1 MKDTGSYLPLFG
13 LATLALTSVAFLEEI
28 SDSAEAVAPP
38 PAAMSEV
45 SNTVHPMNPF
55 ALQSLSADM
64 HSSEVEIPAV
74 ADLPPGITYE
84 PLEDDEVWIYDEIGE
99 GGPEPAYHLETT
111 TTTLPPLPTWEGG
124 IPEVY
129 GEGSGCSR
137 AKANIIA
144 RAMWDRGANDDSV
157 KEMLRIIS
165 RESLCDSSA
174 HNDNTRTRD
183 DSWGLCQQNNLS
195 GWFDEGKL
203 LENYDRFAF
212 ADDFAY
218 NAESC
223 AVMWEECGVGPWNYG
238 NYYCS
243 TPREL
248 R

>member
-1 MKDTGSYLPLFG
+1 MFLLTRLFAILTAALFSLGVAKAGS
-13 LATLALTSVAFLEEI
+13 EI
-28 SDSAEAVAPP
+28 SPQAVVTDPP
-38 PAAMSEV
+38 PTTIAE
-45 SNTVHPMNPF
+45 PFGNP
-55 ALQSLSADM
+55 LIIQDLNADWS
-64 HSSEVEIPAV
+64 SSEEWIPQV
-74 ADLPPGITYE
+74 PELPAGITLE
-84 PLEDDEVWIYDEIGE
+84 PA
-99 GGPEPAYHLETT
+99 PEPEPPTVTEINGGAPETT
-111 TTTLPPLPTWEGG
+111 VPLPVWEGS

-129 GEGSGCSR
+129 GEGSGCSQV
-137 AKANIIA
+137 KANIIA
-144 RAMWDRGANDDSV
+144 RELWDRGATDDTV
-157 KEMLRIIS
+157 YKMLRIIS

-174 HNDNTRTRD
+174 HNGNRNTGD

-212 ADDFAY
+212 ADDFAL

-223 AVMWEECGVGPWNYG
+223 AVMWAECSVGPWNYG

>member
-1 MKDTGSYLPLFG
+1 MRRLTF
-13 LATLALTSVAFLEEI
+13 LALLAATSIVVSAVVDAASTGPTPATESPRVE
-28 SDSAEAVAPP
+28 AEAPTTSQAPTTTTT
-38 PAAMSEV
+38 
-45 SNTVHPMNPF
+45 TV
-55 ALQSLSADM
+55 
-64 HSSEVEIPAV
+64 
-74 ADLPPGITYE
+74 E
-84 PLEDDEVWIYDEIGE
+84 PHYE
-99 GGPEPAYHLETT
+99 GGPEPTPYYLSTT
-111 TTTLPPLPTWEGG
+111 TTTTTAVPLPVWTGS

-129 GEGSGCSR
+129 GEGSGCSQ

-144 RAMWDRGANDDSV
+144 RAMWDRGASDDSV
-157 KEMLRIIS
+157 KDLLRIIS

-174 HNDNTRTRD
+174 HNGNTRTRD

-203 LENYDRFAF
+203 LEDYDRFAF

-223 AVMWEECGVGPWNYG
+223 AVMWAECGVGPWNYG

>member
-13 LATLALTSVAFLEEI
+13 LATLALTSIAFLEEVN
-28 SDSAEAVAPP
+28 DSAEAVAPP
-38 PAAMSEV
+38 PAAVSEV
-45 SNTVHPMNPF
+45 SDIAHPMNPF

-84 PLEDDEVWIYDEIGE
+84 PLDKA
-99 GGPEPAYHLETT
+99 PEPIATVEITAPPT
-111 TTTLPPLPTWEGG
+111 TTTLPPPRTWEGR
-124 IPEVY
+124 ISEVY
-129 GEGSGCSR
+129 GEGSGCSQ

-144 RAMWDRGANDDSV
+144 REMWGVGASDDTV
-157 KEMLRIIS
+157 EWMLYVIS
-165 RESLCDSSA
+165 RESLCRSSA
-174 HNDNTRTRD
+174 HNDNRNTMD

-195 GWFDEGKL
+195 GWFDEGSL
-203 LENYDRFAF
+203 LEDFDRFSF
-212 ADDFAY
+212 ANDFEM
-218 NAESC
+218 NARSC
-223 AVMWEECGVGPWNYG
+223 AVMWAECGKGPWNYG

>member
-1 MKDTGSYLPLFG
+1 MRRLTF
-13 LATLALTSVAFLEEI
+13 LALVSVLSLSLYLTATALE
-28 SDSAEAVAPP
+28 APP
-38 PAAMSEV
+38 QVTAPAEPVEAPVWSLV
-45 SNTVHPMNPF
+45 PIAPP
-55 ALQSLSADM
+55 LSADM
-64 HSSEVEIPAV
+64 HDSEEWIPQVPA
-74 ADLPPGITYE
+74 LPEG
-84 PLEDDEVWIYDEIGE
+84 VIYTDII
-99 GGPEPAYHLETT
+99 PTT
-111 TTTLPPLPTWEGG
+111 TTTTTIPLPEWTGS

-129 GEGSGCSR
+129 GDGSGCTQEEAS
-137 AKANIIA
+137 IIA
-144 RAMWDRGANDDSV
+144 RALWDRGASDETV
-157 KEMLRIIS
+157 TKMLRIIS
-165 RESLCDSSA
+165 RESLCDPSA
-174 HNDNTRTRD
+174 HNGNRNTRD

-212 ADDFAY
+212 AGNFAY